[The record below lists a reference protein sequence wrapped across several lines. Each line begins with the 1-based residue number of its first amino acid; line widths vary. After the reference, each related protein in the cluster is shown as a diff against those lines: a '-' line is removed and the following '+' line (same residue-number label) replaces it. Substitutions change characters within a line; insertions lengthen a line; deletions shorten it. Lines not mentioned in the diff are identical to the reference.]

1 MSYEFLL
8 FSEKMKIVLSVDSEE
23 EIPMSITAA
32 SHLSEMLETEE
43 VEVVY
48 LNGGIAAVTQRN
60 RIAPLLKN
68 EKVKVVACG
77 TSMEARNITS
87 AGSNLRASVF
97 KGDNKE
103 DTRGIYLSSIIIQRE
118 EK

>member
-1 MSYEFLL
+1 
-8 FSEKMKIVLSVDSEE
+8 MKIVLSVDSEE

-77 TSMEARNITS
+77 TSMEARNITKEEL
-87 AGSNLRASVF
+87 APGVIYVPASL
-97 KGDNKE
+97 KE
-103 DTRGIYLSSIIIQRE
+103 IIKRIREIYLSSIIIQRE

>member
-77 TSMEARNITS
+77 TSMEARNITKEEL
-87 AGSNLRASVF
+87 APGVIYVPASL
-97 KGDNKE
+97 KE
-103 DTRGIYLSSIIIQRE
+103 IIKRIQEGYIYLVL
-118 EK
+118 

>member
-1 MSYEFLL
+1 MPYEFLL

-23 EIPMSITAA
+23 KIPMSITAA
-32 SHLSEMLETEE
+32 SHLSEMPETEE

-77 TSMEARNITS
+77 TSMEELAPGVIYVP
-87 AGSNLRASVF
+87 ASL
-97 KGDNKE
+97 KE
-103 DTRGIYLSSIIIQRE
+103 IIKRIQEGYIYLVL
-118 EK
+118 